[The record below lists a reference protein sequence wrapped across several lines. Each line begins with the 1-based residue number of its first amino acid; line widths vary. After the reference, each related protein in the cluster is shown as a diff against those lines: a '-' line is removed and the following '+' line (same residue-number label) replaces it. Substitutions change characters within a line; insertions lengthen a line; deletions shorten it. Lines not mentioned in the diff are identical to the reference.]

1 MTRKLQ
7 IGTSSPGTKV
17 CNVFDVVGVLWKAPE
32 PLSVKEVSSVTGIHR
47 NTLDR
52 YFFLLKEEGLI
63 VPAGKRRGTILYRWA
78 ART

>member
-63 VPAGKRRGTILYRWA
+63 GMVGKRGKTRLYQWVGK
-78 ART
+78 

>member
-7 IGTSSPGTKV
+7 AGSTSHGRGV
-17 CNVFDVVGVLWKAPE
+17 AGFVDVVGILYRTPE

-78 ART
+78 DRT